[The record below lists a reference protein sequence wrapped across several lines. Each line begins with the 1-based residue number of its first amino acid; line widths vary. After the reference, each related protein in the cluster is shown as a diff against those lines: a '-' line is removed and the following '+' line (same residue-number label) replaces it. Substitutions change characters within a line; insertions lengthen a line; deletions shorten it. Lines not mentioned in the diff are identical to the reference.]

1 MIAMCLSLII
11 WYIVDGRVPG
21 LIVFLWLSIF
31 ISYYF
36 FIKFPRFLPAVLII
50 VITQVLIIGYELQV
64 IVIGKAAAEQTG
76 QPFYP

>member
-1 MIAMCLSLII
+1 MCLSLII